1 MRAPENK
8 VLRHKS
14 IGFLLAFALS
24 FLAVINVSS
33 ASTLPSHA
41 GATLQN
47 LSIDSGHASN
57 IHNQH
62 TPNNSGEFCQNP
74 DCKAVTDCAVACA
87 MSMGCA
93 SHSVL
98 LASTSPYARAKNT
111 IHFSVPYA
119 STWYTSR
126 HSNSLYRPPIC

>member
-1 MRAPENK
+1 MRASENK

-24 FLAVINVSS
+24 FLAVFNVSS
-33 ASTLPSHA
+33 AGTLPSHA

-47 LSIDSGHASN
+47 MPMDSGLTSN
-57 IHNQH
+57 SHGQH
-62 TPNNSGEFCQNP
+62 TANNSVKVCQNP

-87 MSMGCA
+87 MSTGCG
-93 SHSVL
+93 STSVL
-98 LASTSPYARAKNT
+98 LPTTSPYARAKSS
-111 IHFSVPYA
+111 IQFSVPYS

-126 HSNSLYRPPIC
+126 QSNSPYRPPIC